1 MHFGHPTR
9 KWNPKMKPFI
19 YTKRNGIHILDLQIT
34 TRQIDDAHGY
44 ISNLVKSGKKILFV
58 GTKKQA
64 QEAVAEEAVKCGM
77 YYVNKRWLGGLLTNY
92 PTIKKRVDRLRDLR
106 KKKADGYFETVS
118 KKDARSLTEE
128 MEKLERFLG
137 GIADMEGLPDALFI
151 IDVKKEAN
159 AVAEAKKLKIPIIGI
174 LDSNCDPDDVNVK
187 ILGNDDAIR
196 SIKLFC
202 SIVADSVLEA
212 KTGFLPPDSVFM
224 QAAAPA
230 GAEAVA
236 DAPLEE
242 AVKEI
247 PADVAEAKGET
258 VGIPAEAEPHLPA
271 APAAATDLG

>member
-1 MHFGHPTR
+1 
-9 KWNPKMKPFI
+9 MKPFI

-34 TRQIDDAHGY
+34 TRQIDEAHAY
-44 ISNLVKSGKKILFV
+44 IHELVKAGKKILFV

-64 QEAVAEEAVKCGM
+64 QEAVAEEAAKCGM

-92 PTIKKRVDRLRDLR
+92 PTIKKRVDRLRELR

-118 KKDARSLTEE
+118 KKDARALGDE
-128 MEKLERFLG
+128 MAKLEKFLG
-137 GIADMEGLPDALFI
+137 GIANMDGLPDVLFI
-151 IDVKKEAN
+151 IDVKKETN

-174 LDSNCDPDDVNVK
+174 VDSNCDPDDVNVK

-212 KTGFLPPDSVFM
+212 KNGFLPPDSVFV
-224 QAAAPA
+224 QAAAPT
-230 GAEAVA
+230 AETAEVSI
-236 DAPLEE
+236 EE
-242 AVKEI
+242 IVEKT
-247 PADVAEAKGET
+247 PVDLAEAKGELE
-258 VGIPAEAEPHLPA
+258 VVAPAEPEPGGPA